1 MLVEEKL
8 HSTRQ
13 VIYKSLSLY
22 FINTVT
28 IIIDSS
34 PSFMY
39 LIFKDITSRLNLF
52 NATSSIILENK
63 AAIILR

>member
-1 MLVEEKL
+1 MLVEEKF

-39 LIFKDITSRLNLF
+39 LICKDIASRLNLF
-52 NATSSIILENK
+52 NATSSIKLKNK